1 MFSRMIV
8 RRRWLAASA
17 ALGALGMANAAQA
30 QPAADAAAQ
39 PAQPADTAQ
48 PVTTD
53 NQNETTIVVTAQRR
67 TQTLIEVPQSVSV
80 VGGETLERQSAT
92 TFLDYAPLIPG
103 LTINQDNPGES
114 RVIIRGINTN
124 SVGSTVSIYVDDV
137 PFGSSG
143 SLSNGGVLAGD
154 FDTFDVARIEVLR
167 GPQGTLYG
175 SNALGGTLKFVTALP
190 ELGRFQIRGQA
201 GAELLDGGETGGFGN
216 AVINVPLG
224 TQGALRGSGF
234 FRHSGG
240 YIDAAGRTGHDI
252 NGSDSYGGRASLLL
266 QLAPRITLRLMA
278 LAQDIHADS
287 PSNYEVAP
295 ATLEPVNPL
304 TGVPSNNLARFER
317 IAEFNEVNYR
327 LYSGTLNWD
336 FGPAT
341 FTSVTSYAT
350 LDQRQLSDISNTGNR
365 NTANALYAPT
375 APGTIGLGFQ
385 NDIGTNKFTE
395 EARFASPDNVRVE
408 WLFGAYYTRET
419 TSLLQRFLPFNLAT
433 QALLPRQLT
442 LGANTFPEFVQ
453 LTLGSTY
460 REIAG
465 FISLTAHITDQFDI
479 TAGGR
484 YSHNSQDS
492 TQVTAILAPPST
504 IRGSSSQNVFT
515 WSVAPRYEFNRRVAV
530 YARVAKGYRPGGPNA
545 VPPNAPA
552 NFPTSFVAD
561 TLISYE
567 VGLRAETANHMFS
580 FDGSIFRLDWDDI
593 LINTV
598 FIDPATGTQFG
609 ANGNGR
615 RARSQGAEFL
625 VTVRPVHGL
634 TIAAN
639 VAYTRAKLLDDTTP
653 APGIPNL
660 TGGLAGD
667 PLPFTPRW
675 SATLSGDYEWAIGD
689 NARAFVGA
697 NLRTVSH
704 RTSGFSAAYRAAFGH
719 LIVLDGYQTVDL
731 RAGVDF
737 GHFSIGAYARNLT
750 NSDGLVNAGGYP
762 TTIPVVVGGNNVPLA
777 TASRIRP
784 RTLGLTLGF
793 NY

>member
-1 MFSRMIV
+1 MFSRMMA
-8 RRRWLAASA
+8 RRSWFAASA
-17 ALGALGMANAAQA
+17 AVAALGTASAAQA
-30 QPAADAAAQ
+30 QPAAAGNAAQ
-39 PAQPADTAQ
+39 PATTPANAGDQTDQP
-48 PVTTD
+48 
-53 NQNETTIVVTAQRR
+53 IIVTAERR
-67 TQTLIEVPQSVSV
+67 AQTLIQVPQSVSV
-80 VGGETLERQSAT
+80 VSGETLERQEAT

-103 LTINQDNPGES
+103 LNITQDNPGES

-175 SNALGGTLKFVTALP
+175 SNALGGTLKFITTQPVI
-190 ELGRFQIRGQA
+190 GQFQARGQA
-201 GAELLDGGETGGFGN
+201 GVEFLDGGDTGGFGN
-216 AVINVPLG
+216 AVLNIPFGDQV
-224 TQGALRGSGF
+224 ALRGSGF
-234 FRHSGG
+234 FRHNGG
-240 YIDAAGRTGHDI
+240 YIDAAGRTGSNI

-266 QLAPRITLRLMA
+266 RPSSSVTVRLMA

-287 PSNYEVAP
+287 PSNYEINPV
-295 ATLEPVNPL
+295 TLQPVNPL
-304 TGVPSNNLARFER
+304 TGQPSDNLARFER
-317 IAEFNEVNYR
+317 IAEFNNVNYR

-350 LDQRQLSDISNTGNR
+350 LDQTQLSDISNTGNR

-385 NDIGTNKFTE
+385 NDISTHKFVQE
-395 EARFASPDNVRVE
+395 MRFASPDNVRVE
-408 WLFGAYYTRET
+408 WLFGAYYTKEHA
-419 TSLLQRFLPFNLAT
+419 SLLQRFLPFNLAT
-433 QALLPRQLT
+433 QVLLPRQLT

-453 LTLGSTY
+453 LTLGSSY
-460 REIAG
+460 EEYAG
-465 FISLTAHITDQFDI
+465 FLSVTAHVTDQFDI

-484 YSHNSQDS
+484 YSHNSQNS
-492 TQVTAILAPPST
+492 QQVSAILAPPSI
-504 IRGSSSQNVFT
+504 IRGASSQDVFT
-515 WSVAPRYEFNRRVAV
+515 WSIAPRYELNDRVAV

-552 NFPTSFVAD
+552 NFPTSFSAD
-561 TLISYE
+561 TLVSYE
-567 VGLRAETANHMFS
+567 VGLRAQTPDHVFS
-580 FDGSIFRLDWDDI
+580 FDGSIFRLDWDNI

-615 RARSQGAEFL
+615 RARSEGAEFVATL
-625 VTVRPVHGL
+625 RPLHGL
-634 TIAAN
+634 SLIAN
-639 VAYTRAKLLDDTTP
+639 VAYTHAKLLDDTTP

-675 SATLSGDYEWAIGD
+675 SGTLSGDYEWSIGGH
-689 NARAFVGA
+689 ARAYVGA
-697 NLRTVSH
+697 NLRAVTHS
-704 RTSGFSAAYRAAFGH
+704 TSGFSASYRAAFGH
-719 LIVLDGYQTVDL
+719 LLVMPGYQTVDL

-737 GHFSIGAYARNLT
+737 GHFSIGAYARNVT
-750 NSDGLVNAGGYP
+750 NSAGLVNAGGYP
-762 TTIPVVVGGNNVPLA
+762 TTIPAVVGGNGVALA

-784 RTLGLTLGF
+784 RTIGLTLGF

>member
-1 MFSRMIV
+1 MAAYHLKRRMAF
-8 RRRWLAASA
+8 LASA
-17 ALGALGMANAAQA
+17 AFIFGGGSTAARAEDQP
-30 QPAADAAAQ
+30 QPAPPAGQAAAN
-39 PAQPADTAQ
+39 PTE
-48 PVTTD
+48 
-53 NQNETTIVVTAQRR
+53 QNGETIIVTALRR
-67 TQTLIEVPQSVSV
+67 AQSLIQVPQSVSV
-80 VGGETLERQSAT
+80 VGGDTLERQSAT

-103 LTINQDNPGES
+103 LNITQDNPGES

-175 SNALGGTLKFVTALP
+175 ANALGGTLKFITAQP
-190 ELGRFQIRGQA
+190 QLGQFHVRGQA
-201 GAELLDGGETGGFGN
+201 GVELLDGGETGGFGN
-216 AVINVPLG
+216 GVINVPFG
-224 TQGALRGSGF
+224 DQVAFRASGF
-234 FRHSGG
+234 YRRNGG
-240 YIDAAGRTGHDI
+240 YIDAAGRSGSDV

-266 QLAPRITLRLMA
+266 QPTSNLSVRLMA

-287 PSNYEVAP
+287 PSNYEADPV
-295 ATLEPVNPL
+295 TLRPTNPL
-304 TGVPSNNLARFER
+304 TAQPSNNLARFER
-317 IAEFNEVNYR
+317 IAEFNRVNYR
-327 LYSGTLNWD
+327 LYSGTVNWD
-336 FGPAT
+336 IGPAT
-341 FTSVTSYAT
+341 LTSVTSYAT
-350 LDQRQLSDISNTGNR
+350 LAQTQLSDISNTGNR

-385 NDIGTNKFTE
+385 NDIDTNKFVQE
-395 EARFASPDNVRVE
+395 VRFASPDNVRVE
-408 WLFGAYYTRET
+408 WLFGAYATKENS
-419 TSLLQRFLPFNLAT
+419 SLLQRFLPFNLAT

-442 LGANTFPEFVQ
+442 LGPNTFPEFVQ
-453 LTLGSTY
+453 LTLGSSY
-460 REIAG
+460 KEIAG
-465 FISLTAHITDQFDI
+465 FISLTAHITDHFDI

-484 YSHNSQDS
+484 YSHNSQHS

-504 IRGSSSQNVFT
+504 INGSSSQNVIT
-515 WSVAPRYEFNRRVAV
+515 WSVAPRYEFNPRVAV

-552 NFPTSFVAD
+552 TFPTSFAAD

-567 VGLRAETANHMFS
+567 VGLRAETADHMFS
-580 FDGSIFRLDWDDI
+580 FDGSIFRLDWDNI

-615 RARSQGAEFL
+615 RARSTGAEF
-625 VTVRPVHGL
+625 VATVRPVHGL
-634 TIAAN
+634 SVSAN
-639 VAYTRAKLLDDTTP
+639 VAYTHAKLLDDTTP

-667 PLPFTPRW
+667 PLPYTPRW
-675 SATLSGDYEWAIGD
+675 SATFSGDYEWLIGGT
-689 NARAFVGA
+689 ARAYVGA
-697 NLRTVSH
+697 NFRLVTH
-704 RTSGFSAAYRAAFGH
+704 RTSGFSASYRAAFGH
-719 LIVLDGYQTVDL
+719 LVELDGYQTLDL

-750 NSDGLVNAGGYP
+750 NSDGLVTAGGYP
-762 TTIPVVVGGNNVPLA
+762 TQIPAVVGGNNVAQLL
-777 TASRIRP
+777 ASRIRP
-784 RTLGLTLGF
+784 RVIGLTLGF
-793 NY
+793 DY